1 MDSQVTGRL
10 RTKAASVKRALSIR
24 RSTRIALEQ
33 LLLLVGDVAIALI
46 AYLAAF
52 WLRSNFAFYVFE
64 NVMPPHRIYDVG
76 HYMWLL
82 IPGQVVIFYLFGL
95 YEPLDTFQV
104 RMRMRPIVSAIT
116 LETVLLAAFY
126 FFMGNVP
133 FPRSIFPVFWLLNC
147 IFIAA
152 FRAASFTV
160 LVKRRPKKRA
170 IVVGTSTV
178 ARTLLERL
186 SEDRGMRLEVVG
198 VVHAPTEKNNEP
210 AICGFPVLGDVSH
223 LPGIVRQMSVDEILI
238 ASPNCWQQEFLP
250 ELLYGSRHAHV
261 SIIPSDYEVLIG
273 RLQDFRISDVP
284 LIEIE
289 SALRPAFQ
297 LAIKRAIDS
306 FLSLLFFLALL
317 PLFAVIGLAIKLTSK
332 GPVFYRQDRIG
343 KEGGP
348 FKIIKFR
355 TMTQDAERTTGP
367 VISTSG
373 DDRIT
378 PVGRFLRKTRLDE
391 LPQLLNVIKGEMSFV
406 GPRPERPVFV
416 EEYCQRI
423 PGYSQRLSVLPGITG
438 LAQIHGG
445 YATIPEIKI
454 KYDLGY
460 IQNFSIW
467 LDLYIILETLKVIV
481 TGHGAH

>member
-1 MDSQVTGRL
+1 MAKKTL
-10 RTKAASVKRALSIR
+10 NLR
-24 RSTRIALEQ
+24 RSTRIAFEQ
-33 LLLLVGDVAIALI
+33 LLLLIGDVTIALI
-46 AYLAAF
+46 TYLAAF
-52 WLRSNFAFYVFE
+52 WLRSNFAFFIFE
-64 NVMPPHRIYDVG
+64 DVMPPHRIYDVA
-76 HYMWLL
+76 HYMWLM
-82 IPGQVVIFYLFGL
+82 IPGQVIIFYFFGL

-126 FFMGNVP
+126 FFVGDVP

-147 IFIAA
+147 TFIGV
-152 FRAASFTV
+152 FRAVSFSV
-160 LVKRRPKKRA
+160 LVKGRPKKKA
-170 IVVGTSTV
+170 IVIGTSTV

-186 SEDRGMRLEVVG
+186 SEDRSMRLEVVG
-198 VVHAPTEKNNEP
+198 VVHAPNEQNNEP
-210 AICGFPVLGDVSH
+210 AICGFPVLGDVSRVPEI
-223 LPGIVRQMSVDEILI
+223 LTQMDVDEILI

-250 ELLYGSRHAHV
+250 GLLYGPRHAHV
-261 SIIPSDYEVLIG
+261 SIIPSDYEILIG

-289 SALRPAFQ
+289 STLRPAFQ
-297 LAIKRAIDS
+297 LGIKSVIDS
-306 FLSLLFFLALL
+306 FSSLVFFLALL
-317 PLFAVIGLAIKLTSK
+317 PLFTVIGLVIKLTSR
-332 GPVFYRQDRIG
+332 GPVFYKQERIG
-343 KEGGP
+343 KEREP

-355 TMTQDAERTTGP
+355 TMTRDAERATGP
-367 VISTSG
+367 VISPTG

-391 LPQLLNVIKGEMSFV
+391 LPQLLNIIKGEMSFV

-416 EEYCQRI
+416 EQYSQRI
-423 PGYSQRLSVLPGITG
+423 PGYSQRFSVLPGITG

-460 IQNFSIW
+460 IQNFSVW
-467 LDLYIILETLKVIV
+467 LDLFIILETLKVIV
-481 TGHGAH
+481 TGDGSR